1 MNKYF
6 EKMINNFDFEYREGQ
21 IEMANIIEKH
31 LNNYEPCIIEAGTG
45 IGKTLAYLLPLVL
58 YAKENR
64 TRVVISTNTINLQ
77 EQLVEKDLPLLEK
90 ILGEEIKYMLV
101 KGRSNYACHVRFMKN
116 NKNEKLAK
124 WFENT
129 KTGDKAEIDF
139 YVSPEEWNLVK
150 SDKDYC
156 SVKKCNCFFYKA
168 RKELQDQEILIVNHS
183 LLFSNFKYD
192 KILPKFNILLIDEAH
207 NLENSA
213 RKYFE
218 HRVNSTEIN
227 SILGMLYNRKN
238 KVGAYLSMLGKIA
251 EYISSTSYIAFEES
265 RDEILNL
272 FNLIYDNFVKQ
283 SAEISKIMV
292 EKNTEKIRRKYIE
305 AGLGKYIEYNKTVI
319 DSFKEL
325 NKIIKIL
332 KENIKEY
339 NLPEEIYQDFFALYD
354 KLKENIENLKIIE
367 KNSQDEYVNWFK
379 FNSNDLSIDIMSTP
393 YIIADKLEKEL
404 LKDNKNVILTSATLR
419 VDSKFDYIKSRLGIS
434 NFEEYIIKSPFDYD
448 NNMKI
453 LLSKNSP
460 NVNTTEFIDYT
471 VSFINRYVK
480 QKNGNCFIL
489 FTSYKFMNQVYNKL
503 ELDDFVVLKQGDMS
517 RTNLIETFKLND
529 KTILLGTDSFWE
541 GVDVKGDKLSSII
554 IPKLPF
560 QVPDDPVVEAIIE
573 NIQKQGDIAFMKY
586 QLPLMI
592 IKLCQGV
599 GRLIRSKKDKGEIII
614 LDSRIV
620 TKSYG
625 KSILNSFPSSN
636 ITKF

>member
-1 MNKYF
+1 MKEYF
-6 EKMINNFDFEYREGQ
+6 KKMIDSFDFEYREGQ
-21 IEMANIIEKH
+21 IEMASIIERH
-31 LNNYEPCIIEAGTG
+31 LNEYEPCIIEAGTG
-45 IGKTLAYLLPLVL
+45 IGKTLAYLMPLVL
-58 YAKENR
+58 YAKEHR
-64 TRVVISTNTINLQ
+64 TRIVISTNTINLQ

-90 ILGEEIKYMLV
+90 ILGQEIKYMLV

-139 YVSPEEWNLVK
+139 YLNADEWNLVK

-218 HRVNSTEIN
+218 YSIN
-227 SILGMLYNRKN
+227 SSEVSAVLGMLYNRKN

-251 EYISSTSYIAFEES
+251 EYVSSTSYIVFEEN
-265 RDEILNL
+265 RDEVLSL
-272 FNLIYDNFVKQ
+272 FNLIYDNFIKQ
-283 SAEISKIMV
+283 SSEISKIMV
-292 EKNTEKIRRKYIE
+292 EKNIEKIRRKYIE
-305 AGLGKYIEYNKTVI
+305 NRLEKYIEYNKEVI
-319 DSFKEL
+319 NNFKKL
-325 NKIIKIL
+325 SKIIKVL
-332 KENIKEY
+332 KENIEAY
-339 NLPEEIYQDFFALYD
+339 NLPEDIYQDFFALYD
-354 KLKENIENLKIIE
+354 KLKENIDTLKTIE

-379 FNSNDLSIDIMSTP
+379 FNLNDLSIDIMSTP

-419 VDSKFDYIKSRLGIS
+419 VDNKFEYIKSRLGIS
-434 NFEEYIIKSPFDYD
+434 NFEEYVIKSPFDYD
-448 NNMKI
+448 RNMKI

-460 NVNTTEFIDYT
+460 DVNTAEFIDYT
-471 VSFINRYVK
+471 ASFINNYAK
-480 QKNGNCFIL
+480 EKNGNCFVL
-489 FTSYKFMNQVYNKL
+489 FTSYKFMSQVYNKL
-503 ELDDFVVLKQGDMS
+503 ELEDFIILKQGDMS
-517 RTNLIETFKLND
+517 RTNLIETFKSND
-529 KTILLGTDSFWE
+529 KSILLGTDSFWE
-541 GVDVKGDKLSSII
+541 GVDVKGDKLKSII

-560 QVPDDPVVEAIIE
+560 QVPDDPIVEAIIE
-573 NIQKQGDIAFMKY
+573 NIQKQGDIPFIKY
-586 QLPLMI
+586 QLPLMTV
-592 IKLCQGV
+592 KLCQGV
-599 GRLIRSKKDKGEIII
+599 GRLIRSKKDEGEIVI

-620 TKSYG
+620 KKSYG
-625 KSILNSFPSSN
+625 KSILNSFPSKN
-636 ITKF
+636 ILKF